1 MSQSRERGFTIAEV
15 MIAVVLLS
23 FGVMALVGSSAMV
36 TRMIGRGRQATVTG
50 QIATTQ
56 VENLRALAAATSP
69 QCTHA
74 SFKTDSVTDAS
85 GVKTK
90 WVVPA
95 NGTART
101 VVLSVSYSTPRGM
114 VRDTLRTT
122 ILCR

>member
-1 MSQSRERGFTIAEV
+1 MSRSHERGFTIAEV

-36 TRMIGRGRQATVTG
+36 TRMIGKGRQSTVTG
-50 QIATTQ
+50 QVATTQ
-56 VENLRALAAATSP
+56 VETLRALAAGTSP
-69 QCTHA
+69 PCTSA
-74 SFKTDSVTDAS
+74 SFKTDSVTAN
-85 GVKTK
+85 GIKTK
-90 WVVPA
+90 WDVPA

>member
-1 MSQSRERGFTIAEV
+1 MSRSRERGFTIAEV

-36 TRMIGRGRQATVTG
+36 TRMIGKGRQSTLTG
-50 QIATTQ
+50 QVATAQ
-56 VENLRALAAATSP
+56 VETLRALAAGTSP
-69 QCTHA
+69 PCSDA
-74 SFKTDSVTDAS
+74 SFKTDSVTAN